1 MNLIIDNYT
10 KANANISMLREHTNR
25 ANDRAGSNG
34 NFERPGDIERP
45 LEVPEGG
52 LTNLSNDF
60 DRPSEAERVRSA
72 ISSVSGW
79 G

>member
-1 MNLIIDNYT
+1 
-10 KANANISMLREHTNR
+10 MLREHTNR
-25 ANDRAGSNG
+25 ENDRAGSNG

-45 LEVPEGG
+45 LEVPGWG
-52 LTNLSNDF
+52 VTNLSNDF
-60 DRPSEAERVRSA
+60 DRPSEAERVQSA